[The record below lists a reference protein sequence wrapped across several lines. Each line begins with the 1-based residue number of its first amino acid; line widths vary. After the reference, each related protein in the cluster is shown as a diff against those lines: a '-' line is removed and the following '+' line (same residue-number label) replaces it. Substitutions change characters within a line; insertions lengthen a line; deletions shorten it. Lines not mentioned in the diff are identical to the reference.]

1 MFPTTVHCIGKTER
15 GISNL
20 YNLESAMTKGIL
32 GFLSKKPQGPTTKGS
47 SSKKEA
53 IPKAA
58 HVGETSN
65 LLLQEP

>member
-1 MFPTTVHCIGKTER
+1 
-15 GISNL
+15 
-20 YNLESAMTKGIL
+20 MTKGIL